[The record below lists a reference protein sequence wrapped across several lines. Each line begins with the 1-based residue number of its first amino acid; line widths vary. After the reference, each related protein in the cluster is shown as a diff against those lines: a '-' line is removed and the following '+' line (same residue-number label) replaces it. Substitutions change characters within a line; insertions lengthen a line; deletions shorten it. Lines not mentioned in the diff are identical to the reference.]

1 VCTDI
6 NSQASSCT
14 AETGLRNQVCVLCTD
29 TCTNADELT
38 RQALLHPVVA
48 SVLDG
53 LRPRIDGAVDLLL
66 FNPPYVVT
74 TEEEEVNEQARASLG
89 GAWAG
94 GTNGTK
100 ILDTLI
106 HDDVLSVRI

>member
-1 VCTDI
+1 MHRRNRPEEPSMCT
-6 NSQASSCT
+6 
-14 AETGLRNQVCVLCTD
+14 LYRYMP
-29 TCTNADELT
+29 NADELT

>member
-1 VCTDI
+1 M
-6 NSQASSCT
+6 
-14 AETGLRNQVCVLCTD
+14 
-29 TCTNADELT
+29 
-38 RQALLHPVVA
+38 VA

-106 HDDVLSVRI
+106 HDDVLSVRV

>member
-1 VCTDI
+1 M
-6 NSQASSCT
+6 
-14 AETGLRNQVCVLCTD
+14 
-29 TCTNADELT
+29 
-38 RQALLHPVVA
+38 A

-74 TEEEEVNEQARASLG
+74 TEEEEANEQARASLG

-94 GTNGTK
+94 GNNGTK

-106 HDDVLSVRI
+106 HGDVLSVRI